1 MPTASVGLRGALAGR
16 PGQSPALLRRLLL
29 LCAAG
34 SAAAAASDRLGRGVP
49 PADRGLYPAED
60 DGTTSWACLGK
71 KKVIPA
77 AYINDEFCD
86 CSDGSDEP
94 GSAACSHFGTR
105 FWCVNRG
112 YRASNLHSS
121 RVNDGICDCCDGS
134 DEYLGGQCAVR
145 RRRPGVPAALNPAN

>member
-1 MPTASVGLRGALAGR
+1 M
-16 PGQSPALLRRLLL
+16 
-29 LCAAG
+29 AAFNHTVQN
-34 SAAAAASDRLGRGVP
+34 AIAH
-49 PADRGLYPAED
+49 
-60 DGTTSWACLGK
+60 GK

-112 YRASNLHSS
+112 YRASNLLSS

-145 RRRPGVPAALNPAN
+145 RRNPPAALNPAS